1 MRALTPAALL
11 LTSALALTACGGGTT
26 GEPTSTP
33 SEATAVAD
41 LGTEQWMEAVYSQAP
56 QTTLGQMIIPG
67 THDSGSAYIDDTE
80 PCDIVAVAS
89 VPQGLVDLGSTNPC
103 AAAAMYQAQNTSIA
117 DQLRAGI
124 RYLDLRVSVPRGE
137 VVTDP
142 NAAAPGPDTE
152 VPLVLQHQYV
162 SEPLTEGLADIL
174 EFAAEFP
181 KEQII
186 MDFQHIDLPDD
197 ANSGY
202 YYAAVAEVL
211 QTFSAGNAPSV
222 CNLAWDTD
230 ELGATAST
238 LATEVTLEQAW
249 DAGRNLVVLVPQDT
263 LPADPCY
270 TPRADA
276 IISLWPNTED
286 PAKSQADNLQYLQ
299 ERQQRLA
306 ATPQNCSNGQA
317 NVTQGDNWCGF
328 FVNQMQLTFQP
339 ATYVGC
345 ITDTG
350 PDCSL
355 EAYAAKVNNQTPEL
369 ISQWAGEGLPVN
381 IVIVDFF
388 ENSDPSYTETL
399 IDLNRQRLA
408 AG

>member
-1 MRALTPAALL
+1 MRHHAIAAIFLAGSL
-11 LTSALALTACGGGTT
+11 ALAACGGGNT

-33 SEATAVAD
+33 TQETAAAA
-41 LGTEQWMEAVYSQAP
+41 LGTEQWMEDVYADSP

-80 PCDIVAVAS
+80 PCDIVAVAT
-89 VPQGLVDLGSTNPC
+89 VPQGLVDLGATNPC
-103 AAAAMYQAQNTSIA
+103 TAAEMYRAQNTSLG

-142 NAAAPGPDTE
+142 NAATPGPDTQ
-152 VPLVLQHQYV
+152 VPLVLQHDYV
-162 SEPLTEGLADIL
+162 SEPLTQGLQDIL

-186 MDFQHIDLPDD
+186 LDFQKIDLPDD
-197 ANSGY
+197 ANTGY
-202 YYAAVAEVL
+202 YYAAVAEL
-211 QTFSAGNAPSV
+211 LKTFSAENAPAV
-222 CNLAWDTD
+222 CNLAWDT
-230 ELGATAST
+230 EQLGATAST

-299 ERQQRLA
+299 DRQQRLA
-306 ATPQNCSNGQA
+306 ATPPNCSNGQA

-328 FVNQMQLTFQP
+328 FVNQMQLTFQAP
-339 ATYVGC
+339 TFVEC
-345 ITDTG
+345 LRSSG
-350 PDCSL
+350 PECSL
-355 EAYAAKVNNQTPEL
+355 EAYAAKVNNQTPGL
-369 ISQWAGEGLPVN
+369 ISQWAGDGLPVN

-399 IDLNRQRLA
+399 IELNRQRVA
-408 AG
+408 AS